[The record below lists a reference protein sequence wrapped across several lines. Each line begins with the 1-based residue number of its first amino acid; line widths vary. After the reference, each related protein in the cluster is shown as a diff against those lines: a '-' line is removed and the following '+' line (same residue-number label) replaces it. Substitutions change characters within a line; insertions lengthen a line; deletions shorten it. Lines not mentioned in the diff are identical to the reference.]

1 MPPDAALLAV
11 LIRAILPEGSVR
23 DEGTFLV
30 LVTILAALVGAA
42 MYLRYRRN
50 REPDYDPSA
59 AR

>member
-1 MPPDAALLAV
+1 MK
-11 LIRAILPEGSVR
+11 AILPEGSVR